1 MKRSVKDS
9 LSGKWLSGVPSDRIK
24 KIKNKQMKDVLKIA
38 SAVVFTLILSSCG
51 SGAKDDKGGL
61 TDKKAQLEK
70 LKEDQKKLNDQIAK
84 LQNEIGSTDTSS
96 SLNKGKLI
104 AASAVTEQAFEHYI
118 DLQGRVDADNVSIVT
133 PRGGQLQP
141 SQVKQLFIKKGDFV
155 KKGQLLAKLDD
166 DVQQKSLQT
175 LKTQLAYAEDVY
187 RRQKNLWDQSI
198 GTEMQLKT
206 AENNVNNL
214 KDQINTTTAQWEM
227 TNVRSDVSGYVEQLN
242 LKVGEMFTGMA
253 GNNPQIQIVNNSS
266 LKVVTEVPENY
277 LSKIKEGTPVNVKLP
292 DENLEFNSNIS
303 LMNRAIGLNS
313 RSVVTEAK
321 IPYNPNVHINQVAQV
336 RIKDY
341 ANPHAIVIP
350 LTVLQTDENGKYVYV
365 IATENGKKVAR
376 KKVVQVGEMYG
387 NNIEVKGGLSV
398 GDQLITEGFQSLYE
412 GQAVTTG

>member
-1 MKRSVKDS
+1 
-9 LSGKWLSGVPSDRIK
+9 
-24 KIKNKQMKDVLKIA
+24 MKDVLKIA

-51 SGAKDDKGGL
+51 SGAKDEKGSL

-70 LKEDQKKLNDQIAK
+70 LKGDQKKLNDQIAK

-104 AASAVTEQAFEHYI
+104 AASPVTEQAFEHYI
-118 DLQGRVDADNVSIVT
+118 DLQGRVDADNISIVT
-133 PRGGQLQP
+133 PRGGQMQP
-141 SQVKQLFIKKGDFV
+141 SQVRQLFIRKGDFV

-175 LKTQLAYAEDVY
+175 LRTQLAYAEDVY

-206 AENNVNNL
+206 AENSVNNL

-242 LKVGEMFTGMA
+242 LKVGETFTGMA
-253 GNNPQIQIVNNSS
+253 GNSPQIQIVNNSS

-292 DENLEFNSNIS
+292 DENLEFNSSIS

-321 IPYNPNVHINQVAQV
+321 IPYNPSVHINQVAQV

-365 IATENGKKVAR
+365 IATENGKKVAK
-376 KKVVQVGEMYG
+376 KKVVQVGEIYG
-387 NNIEVKGGLSV
+387 NNIEVKGGLSI
-398 GDQLITEGFQSLYE
+398 GDQLITEGFQNLYE

>member
-1 MKRSVKDS
+1 
-9 LSGKWLSGVPSDRIK
+9 
-24 KIKNKQMKDVLKIA
+24 MKDVLKIA
-38 SAVVFTLILSSCG
+38 SAVVFLLILSSCG
-51 SGAKDDKGGL
+51 SGSKDEKGSLG
-61 TDKKAQLEK
+61 DKKAQLEK
-70 LKEDQKKLNDQIAK
+70 LKNDQKKLNDQIAK

-104 AASAVTEQAFEHYI
+104 AASPVTEQAFEHYI

-133 PRGGQLQP
+133 PRGGQMQA

-166 DVQQKSLQT
+166 DVLQKQLQT
-175 LKTQLAYAEDVY
+175 MKTQLAYAEDVY
-187 RRQKNLWDQSI
+187 RRQKNLWDQGI

-206 AENNVNNL
+206 YENNVNNL

-227 TNVRSDVSGYVEQLN
+227 TNVRSDVNGYVEQLN
-242 LKVGEMFTGMA
+242 LKPGEIFTGMA

-277 LSKIKEGTPVNVKLP
+277 LSKIKEGTPVDIKLP
-292 DENLEFNSNIS
+292 DANLEFESKIA

-313 RSVVTEAK
+313 RSIVTEAK
-321 IPYNPNVHINQVAQV
+321 IPYNQSVHINQVAQV

-341 ANPHAIVIP
+341 ANPRAIVIP

-365 IATENGKKVAR
+365 MDTENGKKVA
-376 KKVVQVGEMYG
+376 KKKIVQVGEIYG
-387 NNIEVKGGLSV
+387 NNIEVKGGLNV

-412 GQAVTTG
+412 GQAVTTS

>member
-1 MKRSVKDS
+1 
-9 LSGKWLSGVPSDRIK
+9 
-24 KIKNKQMKDVLKIA
+24 MKDVLKIA
-38 SAVVFTLILSSCG
+38 SAVVFLLILSSCG
-51 SGAKDDKGGL
+51 SGSKDEKGSLG
-61 TDKKAQLEK
+61 DKKAQLEK
-70 LKEDQKKLNDQIAK
+70 LKNDQKKLNDQIAK

-104 AASAVTEQAFEHYI
+104 AASPVTEQAFEHYI

-133 PRGGQLQP
+133 PRGGQMQA

-166 DVQQKSLQT
+166 DVLQKQLQT
-175 LKTQLAYAEDVY
+175 MKTQLAYAEDVY
-187 RRQKNLWDQSI
+187 RRQKNLWDQGI

-206 AENNVNNL
+206 YENNVNNL

-227 TNVRSDVSGYVEQLN
+227 TNVRSDVNGYVEQLN
-242 LKVGEMFTGMA
+242 LKPGEIFTGMA

-277 LSKIKEGTPVNVKLP
+277 LSKIKEGTPVDIKLP
-292 DENLEFNSNIS
+292 DANLEFESKIA

-313 RSVVTEAK
+313 RSIVTEAK
-321 IPYNPNVHINQVAQV
+321 IPYNQSVHINQVAQV

-365 IATENGKKVAR
+365 MAVENGKKVAK
-376 KKVVQVGEMYG
+376 KKVVQVGEIYG
-387 NNIEVKGGLSV
+387 NNIEVKGGLNV